1 MLAVAQS
8 WPLLVYQNFT
18 TVEDRELRRRIRDLP
33 FSELW
38 NRAVATQATEEQL
51 HAAIEVVPKRHL
63 LVRLVFSFECSE
75 QRRQVVKLQGE
86 TLMGL
91 RSMAEE
97 MGLDQTVVNS
107 CLDDKRHPKRRLIRE
122 VVKFTRASTATKAAG
137 QISDGG
143 DHQAFENPMAQ
154 ED

>member
-1 MLAVAQS
+1 M
-8 WPLLVYQNFT
+8 

-38 NRAVATQATEEQL
+38 NRAVSTQATEEQL
-51 HAAIEVVPKRHL
+51 HAAIEIAPKRHL

-107 CLDDKRHPKRRLIRE
+107 CLDDKTHPKRRLIRE

>member
-1 MLAVAQS
+1 M
-8 WPLLVYQNFT
+8 N
-18 TVEDRELRRRIRDLP
+18 E
-33 FSELW
+33 
-38 NRAVATQATEEQL
+38 
-51 HAAIEVVPKRHL
+51 
-63 LVRLVFSFECSE
+63 
-75 QRRQVVKLQGE
+75 VVKLQGE